1 MKALEHAGLR
11 RATRATICALI
22 VTVACVT
29 GPSTAG
35 AREPRLCEDK
45 KDKSFQPAWIA
56 RSGYDSVAYVAV
68 DRMRCSSARAAI
80 RRGRSTGR
88 DTFRTKGYRCRQTV
102 SNDYGVGLVR
112 DVYLCT
118 RGKRRFEFI
127 AYQ

>member
-1 MKALEHAGLR
+1 MTTLQDAGLR
-11 RATRATICALI
+11 RAARATICALI
-22 VTVACVT
+22 VAVACLA
-29 GPSTAG
+29 GPATAG

-45 KDKSFQPAWIA
+45 KDKSFKPAWIA
-56 RSGYDSVAYVAV
+56 RSGYRSVAYVAV
-68 DRMRCSSARAAI
+68 DQMRCSSARAAI

-88 DTFRTKGYRCRQTV
+88 DTFRTKGYRCRQTI
-102 SNDYGVGLVR
+102 SNDYGIGLVR